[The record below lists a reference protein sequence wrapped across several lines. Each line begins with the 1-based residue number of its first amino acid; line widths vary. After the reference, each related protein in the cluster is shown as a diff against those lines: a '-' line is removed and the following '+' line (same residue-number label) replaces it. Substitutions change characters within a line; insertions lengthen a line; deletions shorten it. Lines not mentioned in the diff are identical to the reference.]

1 MAQAANLIK
10 PVAMEHPIV
19 YPESDEAPMAE
30 NTIQYRYI
38 VTIQPEIDSLFAE
51 DPNVFVAADLFW
63 YPVEGHPE
71 INCAPDTMVV
81 FGRPKGDRGSYKQWE
96 EGGIAPQVVFEIV
109 SPGNTWSEMYK
120 KRKFYQQQGV
130 EEYYEYDPQ
139 IGALEIWLRE
149 GKAFRLVA
157 DATEWRSARLGIT
170 LRLEENGDLSL
181 YRPDGRKFLTPVEQ
195 EARARAAEGKAAEAE
210 SRATEAEAR
219 AGSAEQAREQL
230 AAKLRELGVDP
241 DSLT

>member
-10 PVAMEHPIV
+10 PATMENLLV
-19 YPESDEAPMAE
+19 YPDSDGAPMAE

-38 VTIQPEIDSLFAE
+38 VTIQPELDSLFAD

-71 INCAPDTMVV
+71 IHNAPDTMVA

-96 EGGIAPQVVFEIV
+96 EGGIAPQVVFKIV
-109 SPGNTWSEMYK
+109 SPSNTWGEMYK
-120 KRKFYQQQGV
+120 KRKFYQQYGV

-139 IGALEIWLRE
+139 IGALEIWLRD
-149 GKAFRLVA
+149 GKAFKPVV
-157 DATEWRSARLGIT
+157 DATEWRSARLGVT
-170 LRLEENGDLSL
+170 LRLEENGELSL

-195 EARARAAEGKAAEAE
+195 EARARDAE
-210 SRATEAEAR
+210 SKARDAQERAR
-219 AGSAEQAREQL
+219 LAEQANEQL

-241 DSLT
+241 TSLT